1 MKPDLVT
8 MSPRCGPWSQ
18 LQRIKPNVD
27 KVMEDRQADI
37 PLWRFCR
44 EVWDEQ
50 DKHGRL
56 ALTENPFQSAALTM
70 DFMME
75 RPHLHRAKVP
85 QCAFGLKDVISGKP
99 HQKYTAF
106 DVNDED
112 MCEALLVNAVCNH
125 TPEEHQPIEG
135 NVYYEG
141 RWQRRS
147 ALASKWPPELCEH
160 ILQAAEKAWENCD
173 AQAPRKLTES
183 REPGKSHYVMPVEP
197 FPTPEGELRK
207 QLEKADWRGGQY
219 DYVFFEGLARQ
230 GPHKIRQALAHLHVV
245 LGHPSQERLVRML
258 LVSGTSPKIIEMVKG
273 LRCQICQAVRPPG
286 AEPKVSAHRPTR
298 FGEKVLADSFFI
310 WDSKGER
317 FDVTHLIG
325 GLTEF
330 HTGNVSKQVGAEI
343 TADLLQNKWCGILGA
358 PEVLQTDG
366 GKEFEDVVH
375 RLSRL
380 LGFRHEVVPP
390 GAKWRQ
396 GQVERHGAVIKLM
409 MMRVILTHQIE
420 GLEEVGGDQL
430 LQCQESPAQPH
441 GIVTFAGGDRTQHS
455 RPYLHFGAIVQRTGE
470 VHYQ

>member
-1 MKPDLVT
+1 M
-8 MSPRCGPWSQ
+8 
-18 LQRIKPNVD
+18 
-27 KVMEDRQADI
+27 
-37 PLWRFCR
+37 
-44 EVWDEQ
+44 
-50 DKHGRL
+50 
-56 ALTENPFQSAALTM
+56 
-70 DFMME
+70 
-75 RPHLHRAKVP
+75 
-85 QCAFGLKDVISGKP
+85 
-99 HQKYTAF
+99 
-106 DVNDED
+106 
-112 MCEALLVNAVCNH
+112 
-125 TPEEHQPIEG
+125 
-135 NVYYEG
+135 
-141 RWQRRS
+141 
-147 ALASKWPPELCEH
+147 
-160 ILQAAEKAWENCD
+160 AW
-173 AQAPRKLTES
+173 
-183 REPGKSHYVMPVEP
+183 
-197 FPTPEGELRK
+197 
-207 QLEKADWRGGQY
+207 GQY

-380 LGFRHEVVPP
+380 LGFRHEVMPP

-430 LQCQESPAQPH
+430 LQCQESPVQPH